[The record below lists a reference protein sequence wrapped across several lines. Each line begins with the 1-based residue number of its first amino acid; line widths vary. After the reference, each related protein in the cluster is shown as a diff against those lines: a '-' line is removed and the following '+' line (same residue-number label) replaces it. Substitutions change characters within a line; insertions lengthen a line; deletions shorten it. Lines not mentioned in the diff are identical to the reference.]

1 MMIAEPSRTKPQIV
15 LSLSLC
21 HFLLLLRSDG
31 NHVGQAKR
39 RADPLAIAHVRVVVF
54 VDIGVGNLL
63 EIASTHSI
71 DKVHGAGGARRP
83 VVLIASRDE
92 DLASVGGGGSGQRK
106 AVAGTLRA
114 ACRRRSRER
123 DRSRAL
129 VIYVVDEHCRNVL
142 PDDDHLLAVVHQ
154 LRVDRS
160 EIALAE
166 ADRRGRGEAGRWQQQ
181 RNITGELQR
190 LSRRGRLDRILGK
203 LRSQHLKRSAL
214 AAPRRWYFQSQN
226 VLG

>member
-1 MMIAEPSRTKPQIV
+1 MIAEPPRTKPPIV
-15 LSLSLC
+15 LSLWSYG
-21 HFLLLLRSDG
+21 D
-31 NHVGQAKR
+31 HVGQAKR
-39 RADPLAIAHVRVVVF
+39 SSHTLGIAHVRVVVF
-54 VDIGVGNLL
+54 VDIDVRDLL
-63 EIASTHSI
+63 EIASSHCI
-71 DKVHGAGGARRP
+71 DEVHGAGRARRP
-83 VVLIASRDE
+83 VVLIAGGDE
-92 DLASVGGGGSGQRK
+92 NLASVGGGGSGQRK

-114 ACRRRSRER
+114 ARRRRSRER

-129 VIYVVDEHCRNVL
+129 VIYVVDEHGRNVL